1 MLKIFGEEKISRA
14 DALLCVFIAVNGCD
28 SAKGRAVLFA
38 GKTCLL
44 KLVKSYMVRHCYYR
58 TVAYLEICR
67 PDLDPGAAK
76 ALDLSVK
83 MLQINSHAVSHNA
96 HDVRAGNA
104 RRKQIKYK
112 LSAIVHHGM
121 AGIVSALITNNDI
134 LALTEKID
142 DSAFTLVSPIYS
154 DYSC

>member
-1 MLKIFGEEKISRA
+1 
-14 DALLCVFIAVNGCD
+14 
-28 SAKGRAVLFA
+28 
-38 GKTCLL
+38 
-44 KLVKSYMVRHCYYR
+44 MVRHCYYR

-67 PDLDPGAAK
+67 TDLDPGTAK

-112 LSAIVHHGM
+112 LAVDNRV
-121 AGIVSALITNNDI
+121 ACVVSALITNNDI